1 MASSQKTRDD
11 LLQEIRT
18 LRHELN
24 GVARKAARLQEHK
37 LAESALRESEE
48 RYRRLFEDDLTGDY
62 VATPAGT
69 ILACN
74 PAFVAA
80 FKFASHQEAL
90 DTSMVALYPDA
101 EEHARFVALLQQEKK
116 LEYYECK
123 RRRRDGVVI
132 HVVENAV
139 GLFNARGEL
148 EQIRGYLFDNTA
160 RKVAEQALRDAEER
174 YRSLIEFLPDA
185 VLVCDEDSILF
196 ANPAAA
202 HLFGTERP
210 EDLVGTRLLAW
221 FQPEYQAAII
231 ERTEQ
236 ALRAGAPG
244 PPEHRKIV
252 RRDSQVLDVETAVT
266 PIVYDGKP
274 SVLRVNRDITARVR
288 AEAALHQKDRE
299 ISLQLK
305 KIEKLNAALTTLL
318 EHREHESRHDLESI
332 RATVEKL
339 VLPYLQNL
347 QATRLDEEQRMLLE
361 IVASNLANIAS
372 TFARQL
378 DSWKLELTP
387 TEIQV
392 ADMLRLGKRTKDI
405 AALLK
410 VSPSAIAFHRNN
422 IRAKLGLTRKPANL
436 VSYLRVMSQQ

>member
-1 MASSQKTRDD
+1 MASSRKTRDD
-11 LLQEIRT
+11 LLQEIRS
-18 LRHELN
+18 LRHELS
-24 GVARKAARLQEHK
+24 GAAKQAALLQEHQ

-62 VATPAGT
+62 VATPGGT

-80 FKFASHQEAL
+80 FKFASRQEAL
-90 DTSMVALYPDA
+90 QTSMVALYPDVG
-101 EEHARFVALLQQEKK
+101 EHARFVALLQQEKK
-116 LEYYECK
+116 LEYYEC
-123 RRRRDGVVI
+123 RRQRRDGVVI
-132 HVVENAV
+132 HVVENAI

-148 EQIRGYLFDNTA
+148 EHIRGYLFDNTA

-174 YRSLIEFLPDA
+174 YRGLIEFLPDA
-185 VLVCDEDSILF
+185 VLVCGEDSILF

-210 EDLVGTRLLAW
+210 EDLVGTRLLEW
-221 FQPEYQAAII
+221 FHPDYQVAVTQ
-231 ERTEQ
+231 RTEQ
-236 ALRAGAPG
+236 ALRAQVPG

-274 SVLRVNRDITARVR
+274 CVLRVNRDITARVQ
-288 AEAALHQKDRE
+288 AEDALHEKDRE
-299 ISLQLK
+299 ISVQLK
-305 KIEKLNAALTTLL
+305 KIEKLNTALTTLL
-318 EHREHESRHDLESI
+318 EHREQESQHNLESI
-332 RATVEKL
+332 RATLEKL
-339 VLPYLQNL
+339 ILPYLQNL
-347 QATRLDEEQRMLLE
+347 QATRLDEEQRILLE
-361 IVASNLANIAS
+361 IIASNLANIAS
-372 TFARQL
+372 SFARQL
-378 DSWKLELTP
+378 DSWKLKLTP

-392 ADMLRLGKRTKDI
+392 ADLLRLGKRTKDI
-405 AALLK
+405 AVLLK
-410 VSPSAIAFHRNN
+410 VSPSAVAFHRNN